1 MNVLDIGDENTP
13 ITAMIRHYSRL
24 LAFKEDSA
32 YSVQYGTV
40 TNAEGKILPAFYWT
54 QVNKAIGN
62 IAPGQVRL
70 VDNSPYTCLGR
81 ASTHGKQQQLFQQP
95 DDRRTAG
102 KAHFR
107 PRVENVAEFRSPAGV
122 LLGRQRPQGMVL
134 HIW

>member
-1 MNVLDIGDENTP
+1 MNALDIGDENTP

-62 IAPGQVRL
+62 TAPGQVRL
-70 VDNSPYTCLGR
+70 VDNSPYT
-81 ASTHGKQQQLFQQP
+81 LFGESVYTWENNSSYSSNLTIDERQAKRIS
-95 DDRRTAG
+95 DLVW
-102 KAHFR
+102 KALQDFD
-107 PRVENVAEFRSPAGV
+107 
-122 LLGRQRPQGMVL
+122 LRQA
-134 HIW
+134 